1 MRSRKIEGCLILGAI
16 DGLIRTCVEHQS
28 NHLFVAADRGE
39 VKWRFAL
46 RDDTWAHIGRRIQI
60 GSGVHIRTGLKQSLD
75 NTSIRL
81 VIPSST

>member
-1 MRSRKIEGCLILGAI
+1 
-16 DGLIRTCVEHQS
+16 
-28 NHLFVAADRGE
+28 